1 MCNELNRNWEKTCK
15 YLKDN
20 DLITDISFNV
30 WITPLKLIACEGDC
44 LVFKYIDSKSYVGLE
59 NTINYTII
67 RYGPVITEAYNSCTG
82 ENYKKIDIR
91 KL

>member
-1 MCNELNRNWEKTCK
+1 MIKKLSKNWEKTCK

-20 DLITDISFNV
+20 DLISDISFNT

-44 LVFKYIDSKSYVGLE
+44 LVFSFIDAKSYVGLD

-67 RYGPVITEAYNSCTG
+67 RYGQVIADAYNSCTG
-82 ENYKKIDIR
+82 ENIKRIDIR
-91 KL
+91 N